1 MLMSP
6 TTVADMS
13 SLADELAKSGH
24 YRGWAEIELELR
36 DRGYPEAE
44 HWLLNPWLRQR
55 LSSICDLARARLE
68 TVA

>member
-13 SLADELAKSGH
+13 FLADVLAKSGH
-24 YRGWAEIELELR
+24 YRGWAEIELELQ
-36 DRGYPEAE
+36 DRGYPRAE

-68 TVA
+68 TVT

>member
-13 SLADELAKSGH
+13 SLADKLAKSGD

-44 HWLLNPWLRQR
+44 HWLLNPLLRQR

-68 TVA
+68 TAT